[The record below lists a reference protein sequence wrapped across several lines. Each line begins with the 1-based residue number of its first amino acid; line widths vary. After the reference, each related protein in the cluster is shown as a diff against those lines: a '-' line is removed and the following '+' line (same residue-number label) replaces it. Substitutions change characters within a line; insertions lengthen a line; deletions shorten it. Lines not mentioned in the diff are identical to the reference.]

1 MPISRG
7 EIGIIRI
14 DRASLKKCRAAQSL
28 HFEVSAVFLGRE
40 DGAAVLARLQALVAA
55 GNPPGPADLMDLIL
69 LPMMRHR
76 RPMLEVVDA
85 AVDRVG
91 QLPREQQERAVAC
104 LAGMDPAPGTAARQL
119 SGDTRRSVGYRH

>member
-1 MPISRG
+1 MHHCRERWRPL
-7 EIGIIRI
+7 
-14 DRASLKKCRAAQSL
+14 SLLGYKPCRLPGL
-28 HFEVSAVFLGRE
+28 HP
-40 DGAAVLARLQALVAA
+40 VA
-55 GNPPGPADLMDLIL
+55 ADLMDLIL